1 MLSRYTIRIASAFS
15 TQEGCA
21 WYFIMVE
28 KWNAII
34 GLGVNDTYVLN
45 YRKCGAFLGEGN
57 WGVDKNRKYS
67 KLKIVFLKNAYTCI
81 SLQIVRDSMY
91 IPGMCLDILI
101 FGKPP
106 VQSGVSEIVTR
117 CLKTSDSM

>member
-1 MLSRYTIRIASAFS
+1 MPVHSVHKKVVH
-15 TQEGCA
+15 G
-21 WYFIMVE
+21 YFIMVE

-81 SLQIVRDSMY
+81 SSQIVRDS
-91 IPGMCLDILI
+91 IC
-101 FGKPP
+101 
-106 VQSGVSEIVTR
+106 V
-117 CLKTSDSM
+117 

>member
-21 WYFIMVE
+21 WLFHRGWKMKRY
-28 KWNAII
+28 NRQ
-34 GLGVNDTYVLN
+34 GVNDTYVLN

-81 SLQIVRDSMY
+81 SSQIVRDSMN